1 MLLIMFSDAEA
12 VLMFVRMMGVRLVL
26 EPLFKKMEEARV
38 RLQVKVVI
46 YHVMSFPSLKNF
58 WVVQYYRMV
67 CFLLKRLLVMGRG
80 KLSSG

>member
-1 MLLIMFSDAEA
+1 MFAWLFEHLKIHFIYKKILFMLLIMFSDAEA

-58 WVVQYYRMV
+58 
-67 CFLLKRLLVMGRG
+67 
-80 KLSSG
+80 